1 MSGLFPSL
9 AGVAGILLLSAAAG
23 HAAAGTLVPRGAR
36 SLPERLAWGFALGLV
51 ILEGYVPLSLAAG
64 LRPGWIPFLLLCAI
78 VVVAGRLVS
87 LPSLPPREGRGEGVT
102 PIIRFSL
109 LLLLSL
115 GIALYTL
122 RALTEPMWATDFL
135 AIWGWK
141 GKTLFGAA
149 ALPAWTWRMP
159 ELAFTHPEYP
169 LGLPLLYAGISFLLG
184 HWDDHAMALL
194 FPALQAATLLLLAG
208 WLARRGAPPPIPL
221 AAATALALFEPL
233 YRGFATGMAEV
244 PLSFFLLLAGTA
256 LADALDGDAAAIRR
270 LALATAGAAALK
282 NEGLFAAAAAALL
295 CVAAVRLSWRS
306 RSRIAAAALLPA
318 LAVVAAH
325 RILRGRLPL
334 RDFQFGLLGSPEF
347 PARFWLGVKTI
358 LAEAVLPAAPALFAL
373 ALVFWAGR
381 PSPAGNRLLALAA
394 LPLAAYAI
402 LPALCV
408 FGPDWLVRTS
418 FARTASALAPLCA
431 AGLALRLA
439 SVFDSPPI
447 TNNKSPITNSSG
459 VSIGSSAGPTA

>member
-1 MSGLFPSL
+1 VSGLFPSL
-9 AGVAGILLLSAAAG
+9 AGVAGILLLLAAAG
-23 HAAAGTLVPRGAR
+23 HAAAGALVPRGAR
-36 SLPERLAWGFALGLV
+36 SLPERLAWGFALGLLV
-51 ILEGYVPLSLAAG
+51 LEAYVPLSLAVG

-78 VVVAGRLVS
+78 VVVAGRL
-87 LPSLPPREGRGEGVT
+87 LPLLPLPPEEGRGEGLT
-102 PIIRFSL
+102 PIRFSL

-184 HWDDHAMALL
+184 RWDDHAMALL
-194 FPALQAATLLLLAG
+194 FPALQAATALLLAG

-221 AAATALALFEPL
+221 AAAAALALFEPL

-270 LALATAGAAALK
+270 LALATAGATALK

-295 CVAAVRLSWRS
+295 SFLAVRLSWRS

-325 RILRGRLPL
+325 RILRGWLPL

-358 LAEAVLPAAPALFAL
+358 LAEAVLPAAPALLAL
-373 ALVFWAGR
+373 ALLFWAGR

-418 FARTASALAPLCA
+418 FARTASALAPLAA

-439 SVFDSPPI
+439 PLFQTPP
-447 TNNKSPITNSSG
+447 NRNS
-459 VSIGSSAGPTA
+459 